1 MFSIQIVLLQ
11 LYGRL
16 QIFLSVCVYLI
27 SVKLLDVIQ
36 NDMEESYS
44 DDEGP
49 VMKKSQ
55 LIDDLKV
62 KTTKETTTFLYRLLY
77 SRSTWPCWL
86 FCWWPWPSR
95 EPRLRLKKAFR
106 FVLVCINRVVKH
118 FLLISSAIK
127 KSKFLFLFTLFPS
140 NFW

>member
-1 MFSIQIVLLQ
+1 MVV
-11 LYGRL
+11 
-16 QIFLSVCVYLI
+16 FLKFCVFYSDCSAATVWLITNFVVCVYLI

-55 LIDDLKV
+55 FIDDLKV

-77 SRSTWPCWL
+77 SRSTWPC
-86 FCWWPWPSR
+86 
-95 EPRLRLKKAFR
+95 
-106 FVLVCINRVVKH
+106 
-118 FLLISSAIK
+118 
-127 KSKFLFLFTLFPS
+127 
-140 NFW
+140 